1 VLVFEID
8 DKEGLLRLNRT
19 KELKCTSI
27 IEGDYSPVHVRGL
40 PELDAFSWV
49 KQEEAQAMVFNS
61 QKHLFGPVP
70 ERAPRQAAAE
80 KKPKPQRGR
89 PVPATKTEEEEK
101 EEEKEKESEEETSE
115 KDL

>member
-1 VLVFEID
+1 VYEID
-8 DKEGLLRLNRT
+8 DKEGLLRLHRT

-40 PELDAFSWV
+40 PELDAFLWV
-49 KQEEAQAMVFNS
+49 KQEEAQAMVFHS

-70 ERAPRQAAAE
+70 ERAPKTREAAE

-89 PVPATKTEEEEK
+89 PVPTTTAEER
-101 EEEKEKESEEETSE
+101 EKEKEKEEEETSE